1 MTEWLLAQ
9 LFDRVRTAM
18 GVRNCA
24 DGCHLLQVLVACRLC
39 HICYDLAQRVDVGF
53 RFCLGS
59 RQELLS
65 HSLQRRSSVH
75 GSVFELRQGV
85 APDRS
90 GGGTSSV
97 SDTFEDS
104 EALVDMVDGTDCQ
117 RIVAMASLTGIV
129 RFVICLV
136 DVSILVAVAFSLADA
151 LEVAAGMEEE
161 AVATYHGARRK
172 PLHSLI
178 DKKKKSAA
186 PLIIG
191 KLPIFIFTYS
201 LIANKSSIVTS
212 LCTML
217 WCKPSATP
225 YVVTKVMTKESFVL
239 VELWNSS
246 IRCRNSCS

>member
-65 HSLQRRSSVH
+65 HSLQRRLSVH
-75 GSVFELRQGV
+75 GSVFELRQGL

-104 EALVDMVDGTDCQ
+104 ET
-117 RIVAMASLTGIV
+117 
-129 RFVICLV
+129 
-136 DVSILVAVAFSLADA
+136 LAD
-151 LEVAAGMEEE
+151 M
-161 AVATYHGARRK
+161 
-172 PLHSLI
+172 
-178 DKKKKSAA
+178 
-186 PLIIG
+186 
-191 KLPIFIFTYS
+191 IFIFTYS